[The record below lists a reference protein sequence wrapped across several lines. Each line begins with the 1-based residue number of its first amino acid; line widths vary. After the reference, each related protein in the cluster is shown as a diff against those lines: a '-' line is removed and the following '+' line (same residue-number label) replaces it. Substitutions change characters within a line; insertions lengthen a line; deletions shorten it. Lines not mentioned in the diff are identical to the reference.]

1 MKTVLFGLDGATY
14 TVLDHLMS
22 LGLMPN
28 LAELCRRGSRAVL
41 ESTPIPITPM
51 AWTTLATGRSAG
63 HHGLHDFVRP
73 EKGTKE
79 AIFFRVNDSREIHC
93 ETIWKYASRHGKRV
107 TVLNYFGMA
116 PPQPLNGHSMP
127 GFTSGRHLRRA
138 SYPAD
143 LFSRLQAVDGF
154 DVNVLGLDIQFEQQV
169 LQDFPAD
176 QWLPWI
182 RHHVEREKTWFGVME
197 HLMTHEPSDL
207 TAIVFDGVDKIQHL
221 AYRYLDP
228 ALIPA
233 QPNAWER
240 EVIDLCRRYFQQI
253 DEFLGRTL
261 ARVGR
266 WGRVF
271 VASDHG
277 FTASTEILYVNKWLH
292 DQGLLRWRGDVQEDE
307 EGANLK
313 RTMTAVAEVIDL
325 ANTRAFALSPS
336 CNGIY
341 LSVPESEYEGFRNDL
356 CRRLLQIRGL
366 DGGPIITDVKKR
378 EEWFP
383 GPFMTRLPDL
393 ILTLRNYGFISVLNA
408 RAPVIPRKQPTGT
421 HHPHGVLL
429 GTGPGIREGADA
441 GMYNLLDMAP
451 LLLHSLG
458 LEIPAE
464 MEGRFPTALYES
476 AYLDSDP
483 VRWGKAAGTP
493 APAPEPVAPADG
505 AEMDESDQ
513 AVIFE
518 RLKSL
523 GYIE

>member
-28 LAELCRRGSRAVL
+28 LADLCRRGSRAVL

-63 HHGLHDFVRP
+63 YHGLHDFVRP

-143 LFSRLQAVDGF
+143 LFSRLQAVEGF

-169 LQDFPAD
+169 LQDFPPD

-182 RHHVEREKTWFGVME
+182 QHHVEREKTWFGVME

-233 QPNAWER
+233 QPTAWEK
-240 EVIDLCRRYFQQI
+240 EVIALCRRYFQQI
-253 DEFLGRTL
+253 DDFLGRTL

-341 LSVPESEYEGFRNDL
+341 LSVPEAEYEGFRNDL
-356 CRRLLQIRGL
+356 ARRLLQIRGL
-366 DGGPIITDVKKR
+366 DGAAIITDVKKR

-383 GPFMTRLPDL
+383 GPYMTRLPDL

-429 GTGPGIREGADA
+429 GIGPGVREGADA

-458 LEIPAE
+458 LEIPVE
-464 MEGRFPTALYES
+464 MEGRFPNSLYES

-493 APAPEPVAPADG
+493 APVPEAVAPAAD